1 METSNEGGVASEQP
15 PSLDPLEPEFSSG
28 STGTAVIESPSRSRL
43 TGEFPKITPP
53 NLSKSKSFQKRFFPE
68 TTDIEWN
75 DWRWQL
81 SNRLRD
87 YDSLARV
94 LNFSDEEK
102 EIFARLKD
110 RLPVAVTPYYASLL
124 DPDNPNHPLRRS
136 VIPVIQELVHSPGEA
151 EDPLAEDSMS
161 PVPGIVHRY
170 PDRVLFLVSD
180 TCSVHCRYCTRSR
193 MVATGRVA
201 PNRDRWEK
209 SIEYIEENPEIRDV
223 LLSGGDPLTLS
234 DENIEYL
241 LSRLRQIRH
250 VEVIRIGTKAP
261 VALPQRITP
270 KLTQMLKRYH
280 PVWMSIHVTHPEEL
294 TMKVTRAC
302 ERLAD
307 AGIPLGSQTVLLK
320 GINDDLA
327 TMKKLFQGLMR
338 IRVRPYYLYQCDP
351 ITGSSHFRT
360 PVEKGLEIISG
371 LRGHTSGYAVPNFV
385 IDAPGGGGKIVLI
398 PESVV
403 GRNRDEI
410 LLKNYQGRVFSYP
423 DPVE

>member
-28 STGTAVIESPSRSRL
+28 SAGTAVIESPLRSRL
-43 TGEFPKITPP
+43 AGELPKITPS
-53 NLSKSKSFQKRFFPE
+53 NLSRAKSFQRRFFPE

-87 YDSLARV
+87 YNSLARI
-94 LNFSDEEK
+94 LNFSDGEK

-124 DPDNPNHPLRRS
+124 DPDNPAHPLRRS
-136 VIPVIQELVHSPGEA
+136 VIPEIQELVHSPGEA

-170 PDRVLFLVSD
+170 PDRLLFLVSD

-201 PNRDRWEK
+201 PNRERWK
-209 SIEYIEENPEIRDV
+209 RAIEYIEENPEIRDV
-223 LLSGGDPLTLS
+223 LLSGGDPLTLA
-234 DENIEYL
+234 DDNLEYL

-250 VEVIRIGTKAP
+250 VEIIRIGTKAP

-270 KLTQMLKRYH
+270 KLTQMLKRFH
-280 PVWMSIHVTHPEEL
+280 PIWMSIHFTHPEEL
-294 TMKVTRAC
+294 TLKVTRAC

-320 GINDDLA
+320 GINDDLE
-327 TMKKLFQGLMR
+327 TLKKFFQGLMR

-385 IDAPGGGGKIVLI
+385 IDAPGGGGKIALL

-410 LLKNYQGRVFSYP
+410 LLKNYQDRVFSYH